1 MTDLLNTAGLVPLR
15 QTFLYNFYMIITKSE
30 PYSKEEIKKLRELF
44 DPYIKTAI
52 DVNKKICSAGCDRHS
67 DSEKLLIE
75 QGSKQ
80 EDLWGGGIDLETM
93 IIDCNSMINIR
104 PQGGNTSN
112 EIQNAKIRKEFE
124 ELTKFFFKEIYE
136 K

>member
-1 MTDLLNTAGLVPLR
+1 
-15 QTFLYNFYMIITKSE
+15 MIIIKNE
-30 PYSKEEIKKLRELF
+30 PYTKEEIKKLLELF
-44 DPYIKTAI
+44 DPYIKTVI
-52 DVNKKICSAGCDRHS
+52 DVNKKICSAGCNRHYE
-67 DSEKLLIE
+67 SEKLLLE

-80 EDLWGGGIDLETM
+80 EDLWGGGIDLKTM

-104 PQGGNTSN
+104 PKEGNTSN

-124 ELTKFFFKEIYE
+124 ELTKFFFKEVYE